1 MKIPHFLKP
10 SKKKIIILIVLL
22 LIGIGGFLLF
32 GNKKKPVLQFAT
44 VQKQDIRS
52 SVSSSGNLTGKNTA
66 NLHFKSSGKLAYIN
80 VKEGDP
86 IKPGM
91 VIAGLDTQDLNIQL
105 QQAQNTLRDKQA
117 IATKAEDDVKDHSA
131 DESFA
136 QKVTRTTAQAARD
149 SAFDSVKAAQRAFQ
163 DAVIVSPNFFG
174 VVTKTSVQVPGQIV
188 TSADLIA
195 QIVDMSAF
203 YFDTDV
209 DEADISKVAIGAQV
223 EVTLDA
229 YPGQTFTGKVDQV
242 FPQTKTTSSGATV
255 VTVRII
261 LDNPKIVF
269 VNGLSGQSSIIYQAQ
284 FNALTLPQE
293 ALRDDNTVVVEPSKG
308 VLEEKKVET
317 GISSDIDVEIKS
329 GLSEGEKVLLNP
341 PATGSKLN
349 Q

>member
-1 MKIPHFLKP
+1 MQIPHFLRP

-22 LIGIGGFLLF
+22 VIGIGGFLFL
-32 GNKKKPVLQFAT
+32 GNKKKPVLQFT
-44 VQKQDIRS
+44 DVKRQDIRS
-52 SVSSSGNLTGKNTA
+52 VVSSSGNLTGKNTA
-66 NLHFKSSGKLAYIN
+66 NLHFKSSGRLAYIN
-80 VKEGDP
+80 IKEGDP
-86 IKPGM
+86 IKPYQ
-91 VIAGLDTQDLNIQL
+91 VIAGLDIKDLNIAL

-117 IATKAEDDVKDHSA
+117 IAQKAEDDVKDHTS

-136 QKVTRTTAQAARD
+136 QRVTRTTAQTVRD
-149 SAFDSVKAAQRAFQ
+149 SAYDSVKAAQRAFE

-174 VVTKTSVQVPGQIV
+174 IVTKTSVQVPGQAV
-188 TSADLIA
+188 TASDLIA

-209 DEADISKVAIGAQV
+209 DEADISKVAIGATA

-229 YPGQTFTGKVDQV
+229 YPEQTFKGSVVQI

-284 FNALTLPQE
+284 FNALTIPQE
-293 ALRDDNTVVVEPSKG
+293 ALRDDNTVVVESSKG
-308 VLEEKKVET
+308 VFEAAEVET
-317 GISSDIDVEIKS
+317 GISSDTDVEIKS
-329 GLSEGEKVLLNP
+329 GLLEGEKVLLNP
-341 PATGSKLN
+341 PAVGSKLN
-349 Q
+349 